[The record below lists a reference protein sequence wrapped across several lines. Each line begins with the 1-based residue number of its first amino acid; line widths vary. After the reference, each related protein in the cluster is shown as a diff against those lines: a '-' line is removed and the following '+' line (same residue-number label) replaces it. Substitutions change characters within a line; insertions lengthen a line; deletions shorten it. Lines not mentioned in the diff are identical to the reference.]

1 MLGTLYKVKVNRLEN
16 LNRKTKSLFYN
27 GGYVIPNNTVS
38 PQLEDWFYF
47 GFGLGGSSGEDRIGF
62 IIIKIFG
69 SSDTYLQ
76 FQGVKLHY
84 DSKNKTLKVINN
96 GGNLYFVEQYSCL
109 T

>member
-1 MLGTLYKVKVNRLEN
+1 MLEN
-16 LNRKTKSLFYN
+16 LNRKTKVLFYN

-38 PQLEDWFYF
+38 PPLEDWFYF
-47 GFGLGGSSGEDRIGF
+47 SFGLGGSSGEDRIGF

>member
-1 MLGTLYKVKVNRLEN
+1 MEN
-16 LNRKTKSLFYN
+16 LNRKTKVLFYN

-38 PQLEDWFYF
+38 PLLEDWFYF
-47 GFGLGGSSGEDRIGF
+47 SFGLGGSSGEDRIGF